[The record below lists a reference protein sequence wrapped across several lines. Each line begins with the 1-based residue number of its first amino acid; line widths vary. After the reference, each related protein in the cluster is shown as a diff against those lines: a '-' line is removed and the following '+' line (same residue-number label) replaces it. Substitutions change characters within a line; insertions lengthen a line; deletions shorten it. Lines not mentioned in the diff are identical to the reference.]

1 MTALERALA
10 ELKAY
15 DGQPLTFMEVCGTH
29 TAAIFRSGLRD
40 VLPPAIRLVS
50 GPGCPVCVTSEGV
63 IDRLLDYA
71 LSPSTCV
78 LSFGDM
84 LKVPGRRGSL
94 MSRRGD
100 GAVFR
105 MIYSPFQAV
114 ELSKD
119 QPDTRFVAA
128 AVGFETTAPAWAL
141 AAQQALKLNLR
152 NLTFLTSLKAILPAM
167 DALCQSENAIDGF
180 LCPGHVSTI
189 LGADA
194 YGSLCESRRK
204 PMAVAGFEPE
214 HLVMAVLALVRQC
227 QRCEARVQNL
237 YPEAVSAAGNA
248 RAQALLAQALEPGDA
263 HWRGLGVIPQSGLYL
278 RGVYE
283 MLDAGS
289 RDIAE
294 DEAATPCRCAD
305 VLRGRIHPDACPM
318 FGHCTPSNPL
328 GACMVSEEGACGI
341 WYSNRE
347 ASQAMR

>member
-1 MTALERALA
+1 MTALERSLA

-15 DGQPLTFMEVCGTH
+15 DGRPLTFMEVCGTH

-71 LSPSTCV
+71 LSPDTCV

-100 GAVFR
+100 GAAFR

-114 ELSKD
+114 ELAKE
-119 QPDTRFVAA
+119 QPDTHFVAA

-141 AAQQALKLNLR
+141 AAQQAFRLNLK
-152 NLTFLTSLKAILPAM
+152 NLNFLTSLKAILPAM
-167 DALCQSENAIDGF
+167 DALCHSENAIDGF
-180 LCPGHVSTI
+180 ICPGHVSTI
-189 LGADA
+189 LGSDA
-194 YGSLCESRRK
+194 YGPLCESRRK

-227 QRCEARVQNL
+227 QRGEARVQNL
-237 YPEAVSAAGNA
+237 YPEAVSAAGNP
-248 RAQALLAQALEPGDA
+248 RAQTLLAHALEPGDA

-278 RGVYE
+278 RGDYE
-283 MLDAGS
+283 LLDAGS
-289 RDIAE
+289 RDVAE
-294 DEAATPCRCAD
+294 AEAASPCRCAD
-305 VLRGRIHPDACPM
+305 VLRGRIHPDTCPM

-341 WYSNRE
+341 WFSNRD
-347 ASQAMR
+347 MK